1 VPPTL
6 ELACDAEGCALDMVE
21 LHFTYELVGAGVAD
35 FRCPV
40 CGRTDTLRELSYT
53 YDED

>member
-6 ELACDAEGCALDMVE
+6 ELACEAADCELDMVE
-21 LHFTYELVGAGVAD
+21 LHFTYELVGADVDD

-40 CGRTDTLRELSYT
+40 CNRTETLRRLSYT